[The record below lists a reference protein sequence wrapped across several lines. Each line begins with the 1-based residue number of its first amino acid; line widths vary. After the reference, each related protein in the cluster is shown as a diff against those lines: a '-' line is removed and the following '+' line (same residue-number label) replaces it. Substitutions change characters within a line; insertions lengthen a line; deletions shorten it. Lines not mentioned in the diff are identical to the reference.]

1 MLPAVRRKLTV
12 RIQNVMPLTPLRSIR
27 SSTIGSFVSIQG
39 TVVRTTAVR
48 PLVQSMIFRCS
59 RCQEEQVVQFVDGMY
74 EPPTRCSNTQCRSKH
89 FEPDPHSAVAAD
101 WQRVKVQELEVDIT
115 DPGRI
120 PRSIEVELAG
130 DLVMSAVPGDVVMI
144 AGVVKSINTEVAAG
158 RGTRGARNLFLL
170 YIDGLSVAAEKAA
183 IGSGSSSG
191 TSGFSQRDLKA
202 VAKIASQ
209 PNILALL
216 TASLCPSIFGHEM
229 VKVGL
234 LMGLFGGTDDADSTT
249 VMDTATMVDAA
260 TAVKALLTDSRRPS
274 LVAGSDSAVSQRQKR
289 AALSVR
295 ADAHVLVVG
304 DPGLGKSQMLRAAAA
319 VAPRGVYVSGN
330 TASTTGLTVSIGR
343 DPVSGEYGLE
353 AGALVLADSGVC
365 CIDEFDKMKADHAS
379 LLECMEQQRIS
390 VAKAGV
396 VCSLS
401 ARATVLA
408 AANPV
413 GGHYDRGKTIQE
425 NLRLPSALLS
435 RFDIVFIMLD
445 SPDKE
450 KDRALSAHIMNLHAQ
465 RAANSASNTSREVA
479 QRIAAGTSIASQSA
493 RAAAAASGAPW
504 ASDQPF
510 AERLRQAVLDI
521 RDPLPP
527 QLLRKFIAYARRY
540 CRPILS
546 VEAAAVLQKFYISLR
561 QQHGNDE
568 SVPITTRQL
577 ESLIRLAQ
585 ARAKLELRELVTE
598 RDADEVVQLMKDAIF
613 DAAMGEGG
621 DLDFARVA
629 GGSGMSMSKQV
640 KLFVRMLSNAAA
652 RKGSSL
658 FTRDELREVADT
670 LQLKFATCTF
680 GDFIEVLNQQNY
692 ILKKGN
698 QLYQLLTTSA
708 ALDRSFR

>member
-1 MLPAVRRKLTV
+1 
-12 RIQNVMPLTPLRSIR
+12 MPLTPLREIR
-27 SSTIGSFVSIQG
+27 SNAIGNFVSIQG

-48 PLVQSMIFRCS
+48 PLVQSMIFLCS
-59 RCQEEQVVQFVDGMY
+59 RCHEEQVVQFAEGMY
-74 EPPTRCSNTQCRSKH
+74 EPPAKCSNSRCRSKH
-89 FEPDPHSAVAAD
+89 FEPDPHSAVAVD
-101 WQRVKVQELEVDIT
+101 WQRVKVQELEVDLA

-130 DLVMSAVPGDVVMI
+130 DLVMAAVPGDVVMV

-158 RGTRGARNLFLL
+158 RGSRGARNLFLL

-183 IGSGSSSG
+183 IGSGAGGSNS
-191 TSGFSQRDLKA
+191 FSQRDLRA

-209 PNILALL
+209 PNMLALL

-234 LMGLFGGTDDADSTT
+234 LMGLFGGTDDSGGKA
-249 VMDTATMVDAA
+249 VLDTATMVDAA
-260 TAVKALLTDSRRPS
+260 TAMKALLTDSRQPS
-274 LVAGSDSAVSQRQKR
+274 SAAGAAAPTAIKSR
-289 AALSVR
+289 ATLGIR

-425 NLRLPSALLS
+425 NLRLPAALLS

-445 SPDKE
+445 APDKA
-450 KDRALSAHIMNLHAQ
+450 KDKALSAHIMRMHAQ
-465 RAANSASNTSREVA
+465 RDGDGGSDPQRHLAAC
-479 QRIAAGTSIASQSA
+479 IAAGTSAASQTA
-493 RAAAAASGAPW
+493 RVAAMGGEAVLAGE
-504 ASDQPF
+504 QPF
-510 AERLRQAVLDI
+510 ADRLRAAVLDI

-540 CRPILS
+540 CHPVLTK
-546 VEAAAVLQKFYISLR
+546 AAAGVLQKFYISLR

-585 ARAKLELRELVTE
+585 ARAKIELRETATQ
-598 RDADEVVQLMKDAIF
+598 RDAEEVVQLMKDAIF
-613 DAAMGEGG
+613 EAAMGEGG

-629 GGSGMSMSKQV
+629 GGSGMSMGKQV

-658 FTRDELREVADT
+658 FTREELRSVAEV

-680 GDFIEVLNQQNY
+680 GDFLEVLNQQNY
-692 ILKKGN
+692 ILKKGG
-698 QLYQLLTTSA
+698 QLFQLLTTSA
-708 ALDRSFR
+708 ALDRSFK

>member
-1 MLPAVRRKLTV
+1 
-12 RIQNVMPLTPLRSIR
+12 
-27 SSTIGSFVSIQG
+27 
-39 TVVRTTAVR
+39 
-48 PLVQSMIFRCS
+48 
-59 RCQEEQVVQFVDGMY
+59 VQFLDGMY
-74 EPPTRCSNTQCRSKH
+74 EPPGRCSNTQCRSKH
-89 FEPDPHSAVAAD
+89 FEPDPHSAVAVD

-130 DLVMSAVPGDVVMI
+130 DLVMSAVPGDVVMV

-183 IGSGSSSG
+183 IGNGAGGSSS
-191 TSGFSQRDLKA
+191 FSQRDLRA

-234 LMGLFGGTDDADSTT
+234 LMGLFGGTDAAGGNA

-260 TAVKALLTDSRRPS
+260 TAIKALLMDSRRPS
-274 LVAGSDSAVSQRQKR
+274 SATDGSTQRAQSSSM
-289 AALSVR
+289 SVR

-425 NLRLPSALLS
+425 NLRMPSALLS

-450 KDRALSAHIMNLHAQ
+450 RDRALSAHIMGLHAR
-465 RAANSASNTSREVA
+465 RAGQAADADANRELA
-479 QRIAAGTSIASQSA
+479 HRIAVGTSAASQSS

-504 ASDQPF
+504 AGDKPFSD
-510 AERLRQAVLDI
+510 RLRQAVLDI

-540 CRPILS
+540 CRPVLS
-546 VEAAAVLQKFYISLR
+546 MGAAGVLQKFYISLR

-585 ARAKLELRELVTE
+585 ARAKLELRELVTQ
-598 RDADEVVQLMKDAIF
+598 RDAEDVVQLMKDAIF

-640 KLFVRMLSNAAA
+640 KLFVRMTSNAAA

-658 FTRDELREVADT
+658 FTRDELRELADT
-670 LQLKFATCTF
+670 AQLKFATCSF

-708 ALDRSFR
+708 ALNRSFR

>member
-1 MLPAVRRKLTV
+1 M

-27 SSTIGSFVSIQG
+27 SSSIGNFVSIQG

-48 PLVQSMIFRCS
+48 PLVQSMIFVCS
-59 RCQEEQVVQFVDGMY
+59 RCQEEQVVQFIDGMY
-74 EPPTRCSNTQCRSKH
+74 EPPSRCSNTQCRSKH
-89 FEPDPHSAVAAD
+89 FEPDPHSAVAVD

-130 DLVMSAVPGDVVMI
+130 DLVMSAVPGDVVMV

-183 IGSGSSSG
+183 IGNGAGGSSS
-191 TSGFSQRDLKA
+191 FSQRDLRA

-234 LMGLFGGTDDADSTT
+234 LMGLFGGTDASDSST

-260 TAVKALLTDSRRPS
+260 TAVKALLTDSRRPVS
-274 LVAGSDSAVSQRQKR
+274 AAGTAAPR
-289 AALSVR
+289 ASSSALSVR

-425 NLRLPSALLS
+425 NLRMPSALLS

-450 KDRALSAHIMNLHAQ
+450 RDRALSAHIMSLHAR
-465 RAANSASNTSREVA
+465 RAGRLDDSDSSREIA
-479 QRIAAGTSIASQSA
+479 HRIAVGTSAASQSS
-493 RAAAAASGAPW
+493 RAAAAASGASW
-504 ASDQPF
+504 AGDKPF
-510 AERLRQAVLDI
+510 SERLREAVLAI

-527 QLLRKFIAYARRY
+527 QLLRKFVAYARRY
-540 CRPILS
+540 CHPVLS
-546 VEAAAVLQKFYISLR
+546 LEAAGVLQKFYISLR

-585 ARAKLELRELVTE
+585 ARAKLELRELVSQ
-598 RDADEVVQLMKDAIF
+598 RDAEEVVQLMKDAIF

-640 KLFVRMLSNAAA
+640 KLFVRMTSNAAA

-658 FTRDELREVADT
+658 FTRDELREIADT
-670 LQLKFATCTF
+670 AQLKFVTNSF